1 MKKTNKKN
9 KIGQPLILVSYA
21 IVLLFILS
29 LFKLPIGIL
38 NSLEKIDILADI
50 RKDEPK
56 PVPTKVVTKDTI
68 AVSKN
73 ESPTM
78 DSTLII
84 DFDST
89 CPLKHFYQKLD
100 GAKLAGKKVRIAY
113 FGDSFVE
120 GDEVT
125 DELRLQ
131 LQKLFGGNGI
141 GFLPMQS
148 NVASL
153 YTQVRINSSGWIDYN
168 FRDNPYKFPLGLSG
182 HVFHPFRNGEADYF
196 PKTNNLPTE
205 VKLYTGRMFNYT
217 VVFTMTNGKS
227 VVAALNTD
235 KLINETASGNGEPIK
250 SFKITTTNEDI
261 PFYGVSLEG
270 TKGVYLDNYSFRGN
284 NSILTQQISSDVM
297 AQFNSFLHYD
307 LIIVHYGLN
316 ALEHDKQKSPW
327 FENSMNTVIK
337 NIRKGFGNVPIL
349 LVSTSDLGYKYNG
362 KYTTEKAV
370 PYMVAT
376 QKEIARSHRVAFWN
390 LFEAMGGENTMVD
403 WVEGDT
409 ILAAKDYTHLN
420 TNGAKRLGDL
430 FFNKLIASKNYYQQ
444 LSITKK

>member
-1 MKKTNKKN
+1 MKKSNN

-38 NSLEKIDILADI
+38 NGLDRIDILADI

-56 PVPTKVVTKDTI
+56 PVVVQSIPKDTTT
-68 AVSKN
+68 VSKN
-73 ESPTM
+73 TSPSM

-89 CPLKHFYQKLD
+89 FPLKHFYQKLD
-100 GAKLAGKKVRIAY
+100 SAKLAGKKVRIAY

-131 LQKLFGGNGI
+131 LQNLFGGNGI

-153 YTQVRINSSGWIDYN
+153 YTQVRINSNGWIDYN
-168 FRDNPYKFPLGLSG
+168 FRDNPYRFPLGLSG
-182 HVFHPFRNGEADYF
+182 HVFHPFQNGEADYF
-196 PKTNNLPTE
+196 PKTNCLPTE
-205 VKLYTGRMFNYT
+205 VKLYTGKMVAYT
-217 VVFTMTNGKS
+217 VVFTTTNGKS
-227 VVAALNTD
+227 GAVALNTD
-235 KLINETASGNGEPIK
+235 KSINETVLSNNTPVK
-250 SFKITTTNEDI
+250 SLKITTTNGDI

-270 TKGVYLDNYSFRGN
+270 AKGVYLDNYSFRGN
-284 NSILTQQISSDVM
+284 NSILTQQISTDVM
-297 AQFNSFLHYD
+297 AQFNSYLHYD
-307 LIIVHYGLN
+307 LIIIHYGLN

-337 NIRKGFGNVPIL
+337 NIKKGFGNAPIL

-362 KYTTEKAV
+362 KYATEKAV

-376 QKEIARSHRVAFWN
+376 QKEIARSHKVAFWN
-390 LFEAMGGENTMVD
+390 LYEAMGGENTMVN

-409 ILAAKDYTHLN
+409 VLAAKDYTHLN
-420 TNGAKRLGDL
+420 TKGAKRVGDL

-444 LSITKK
+444 QTSTNK